1 MNRLTKA
8 SLLFFFFALC
18 GVAIFISARVRER
31 SASPAP
37 QELYSVVNS
46 QLAAF
51 RAEDFPGAYRCATSA
66 FQQKFTLGQFEA
78 MIRRDYAQVT
88 HARRVE
94 FGPVQIRGAAAAL
107 PVYFFQADG
116 SVRSFLYSLMAE
128 GGSWKITGAEEIR
141 ALPPAHQL
149 SGSHA

>member
-8 SLLFFFFALC
+8 ALLLFFFSLC
-18 GVAIFISARVRER
+18 GMALFVTSRVRAR
-31 SASPAP
+31 ATPPDP

-51 RAEDFPGAYRCATSA
+51 RAEDFPGAYRYAASA

-78 MIRRDYAQVT
+78 MIRRDYAQVA

-94 FGPVQIRGAAAAL
+94 FGPVQVRGAAAAV
-107 PVYFFQADG
+107 PVYFFQTDG

-128 GGSWKITGAEEIR
+128 DGSWKINGAEEIGTF
-141 ALPPAHQL
+141 PPAHWL
-149 SGSHA
+149 GGSHA